1 MIKYDVCKFNQ
12 VIVDKNDISV
22 EKGYIQELAKKLNN
36 IAPQR
41 INRYN
46 KTVVTKTNLR
56 EIKLV
61 LNKITNEN
69 YSDLINS
76 LINLTKDI
84 TCIKDIYEILTSI
97 NTRTMFIDLSTKI
110 YIELI
115 NTNKLFLDEAE
126 KDFANLY
133 EDINNVVSLV
143 SEESDYDKLCKN
155 NKKLDIIKNKVT
167 FYTTLSSYKLEKIT
181 YNELN
186 ILIENLLENMN
197 HFVKIE
203 VIYNIISLNKTVL
216 EENERWGGIIN
227 KLENIKD
234 KSGSFKNIPN
244 KILFKTM
251 DILDLM

>member
-12 VIVDKNDISV
+12 VIVDKNEISI
-22 EKGYIQELAKKLNN
+22 EKSYIQELAKKLNN
-36 IAPQR
+36 ITSQR

-56 EIKLV
+56 EIKLI

-69 YSDLINS
+69 YNDLIKS
-76 LINLTKDI
+76 LTALTKDI
-84 TCIKDIYEILTSI
+84 RCIKDINEILTSI

-110 YIELI
+110 YIELN
-115 NTNKLFLDEAE
+115 NTNKLFLDEAQ

-133 EDINNVVSLV
+133 EDINNVVSIV

-155 NKKLDIIKNKVT
+155 NKKLDVIKNKVI
-167 FYTTLSSYKLEKIT
+167 FYTTLSSYKLENIT
-181 YNELN
+181 YDELN
-186 ILIENLLENMN
+186 ILIENLLEDMN

-203 VIYNIISLNKTVL
+203 VIYNIISLNKKVL
-216 EENERWGGIIN
+216 EENAKWGGIIN

-234 KSGSFKNIPN
+234 KTGSFKKISN